1 MAAKNLVIVESP
13 AKAKTLARYLGRD
26 YQVLASVGHLVDLPK
41 SKLGVDVEKDFEPDY
56 EVIRGKAKVIKELKA
71 AAKGKE
77 TIYLAPDPD
86 REGEAIAYH
95 IRQHVVPKGF
105 KGEVHRVLFNEIT
118 KGAVQKA
125 LKSPGHIDTSK
136 FEAQQARR
144 VLDRLVGYQISPLLW
159 DKVRRGLSAGRVQ
172 SVAVRLLVER
182 ERDIQ
187 GFVSV
192 EYWQITASLF
202 PDGGT
207 AKSIAKD
214 ERQLFDAR
222 LVEVDGRK
230 IDTKNL
236 RAESAASGN
245 ATQTDSD
252 APQTNGRFYISDE
265 AQARDLEKRF
275 HEARDWRVSEV
286 KRSERQRRP
295 APPFITSTLQQEAS
309 RKHGFQ
315 PRRTMSAAQRLY
327 EGIELGDEGTTGL
340 ITYMRT
346 DSTRVSG
353 DAQAAA
359 PAYVRDTYG
368 DAFAPA
374 SPNVYRTK
382 KSAQDAH
389 EAIRPTSL
397 DFPPERVREFLPS
410 DELRVYTLVW
420 NRFLASQM
428 SPAVYDQT
436 SVDIEAAGGRFR
448 ASGQVLRFAGFLRV
462 YEEGRDAPD
471 ENDDASTLPDL
482 TENQALGLDALAASQ
497 HFTQP
502 PPRFTQAS
510 LIRELE
516 ERGIGRPS
524 TYATIMSTIIGREY
538 VRQDEGRRLV
548 PTELGS
554 LVTDLLVESFPD
566 ILNAEFTADL
576 EDKLDDVEEG
586 KSGWLDETR
595 RFYKP
600 FRADLDRAKIEMRDV
615 KREVV
620 ETDLP
625 CPKCGKTLVVKW
637 GKNGEFAACPG
648 YPDCRFTGNFT
659 RREDGTIV
667 LDAAEES
674 DETCEKCG
682 SPMTYKFSKFG
693 RFLGCSAYP
702 ECKNIKSA
710 NTPIPLGI
718 TCPKDLG
725 GCGEGEL
732 VQKVSRRGKIFYSC
746 NRYPACKYALW
757 DRPVQTPCPECEA
770 PFVVEKTTKR
780 AGTVRRCVRERCSY
794 SEATDEGPLLQ
805 EEG

>member
-1 MAAKNLVIVESP
+1 MAKNLVIVESP

-41 SKLGVDVEKDFEPDY
+41 SKLGVDVEKDFTPDY

-77 TIYLAPDPD
+77 TIFLAPDPD

-95 IRQHVVPKGF
+95 IREHVVPKNF
-105 KGEVHRVLFNEIT
+105 KGDVHRVLFNEIT
-118 KGAVQKA
+118 KSAVQKA
-125 LKSPGHIDTSK
+125 IKQPGHIDTSK

-144 VLDRLVGYQISPLLW
+144 VIDRLVGYQISPLLW

-182 ERDIQ
+182 EREIQ
-187 GFVSV
+187 SFVTV
-192 EYWQITASLF
+192 EYWQITANLF
-202 PDGGT
+202 PDGQKG
-207 AKSIAKD
+207 D
-214 ERQLFDAR
+214 DRQLFEAR
-222 LVEVDGRK
+222 LVEVEGRR

-236 RAESAASGN
+236 KADAAAAADGN
-245 ATQTDSD
+245 GGGNDK
-252 APQTNGRFYISDE
+252 RFYISDE
-265 AQARDLEKRF
+265 TQARDLEKRF
-275 HEARDWRVSEV
+275 RAATDWTVAEV
-286 KRSERQRRP
+286 KRTERQRRP

-327 EGIELGDEGTTGL
+327 EGVDLGAEGTTGL

-346 DSTRVSG
+346 DSVRVSG

-359 PAYVRDTYG
+359 LAYVKGTFG
-368 DAFAPA
+368 DAFVPS

-397 DFPPERVREFLPS
+397 DYPPDKVREFLPA
-410 DELRVYTLVW
+410 DEFRVYTLIW

-428 SPAVYDQT
+428 APALYDQT
-436 SVDIEAAGGRFR
+436 SVDIEAAGGPGAPAGKAIGKFR
-448 ASGQVLRFAGFLRV
+448 ATGQVLRFAGFLRV

-471 ENDDASTLPDL
+471 ENDDSGMLPDL
-482 TENQALGLDALAASQ
+482 QEQQRLALEKLAASQ

-510 LIRELE
+510 LIRALE
-516 ERGIGRPS
+516 ELGIGRPS
-524 TYATIMSTIIGREY
+524 TYAAIMSTIIGREY
-538 VRQDEGRRLV
+538 VRQDDQKRLA
-548 PTELGS
+548 PTELGT

-566 ILNAEFTADL
+566 ILNVEFTAGL

-586 KSGWLDETR
+586 KSDWLDATR
-595 RFYKP
+595 AFYAP

-637 GKNGEFAACPG
+637 GRNGEFAACPG
-648 YPDCRFTGNFT
+648 YPDCKFTGNFT
-659 RREDGTIV
+659 RRDDGSIV
-667 LDAAEES
+667 LDAAEET
-674 DETCEKCG
+674 DEVCEKCG
-682 SPMTYKFSKFG
+682 SAMAYKFSKFG

-710 NTPIPLGI
+710 NTPIPTGI
-718 TCPKDLG
+718 QCPKDLG
-725 GCGEGEL
+725 GCDEGEI

-746 NRYPACKYALW
+746 NRYPECKYALW
-757 DRPVQTPCPECEA
+757 DKPIATPCPECEA
-770 PFVVEKTTKR
+770 PLIVEKTTKR
-780 AGTVRRCVRERCSY
+780 AGTVRRCVREGCTY
-794 SEATDEGPLLQ
+794 SEATDEGPLLA
-805 EEG
+805 EEA

>member
-26 YQVLASVGHLVDLPK
+26 YQVEASVGHLVDLPK
-41 SKLGVDVEKDFEPDY
+41 SKLGVDVEKDFAPDY
-56 EVIRGKAKVIKELKA
+56 EVIRGKAKVIKDLKA
-71 AAKGKE
+71 AAKGKDR
-77 TIYLAPDPD
+77 IYLAPDPD

-95 IRQHVVPKGF
+95 IREHVVPKGF

-118 KGAVQKA
+118 KSAVQKA
-125 LKSPGHIDTSK
+125 LKAPGVIDTHK

-144 VLDRLVGYQISPLLW
+144 VIDRLVGYQISPLLW

-187 GFVSV
+187 GFVTV
-192 EYWQITASLF
+192 EYWQITAKLF
-202 PDGGT
+202 PEGS
-207 AKSIAKD
+207 KPPQVF
-214 ERQLFDAR
+214 EAR
-222 LVEVDGRK
+222 LVEVDGKK
-230 IDTKNL
+230 IDSKSL
-236 RAESAASGN
+236 KADGEKG
-245 ATQTDSD
+245 
-252 APQTNGRFYISDE
+252 FYISDE

-275 HEARDWRVSEV
+275 REATDWKVSEV

-327 EGIELGDEGTTGL
+327 EGVDLGAEGTTGL

-346 DSTRVSG
+346 DSTRVSP
-353 DAQAAA
+353 DAQVAAL
-359 PAYVRDTYG
+359 AYVRSTFG
-368 DAFAPA
+368 DAFAPSA
-374 SPNVYRTK
+374 PNMYRSK

-397 DFPPERVREFLPS
+397 DYPPEKVREFLPA
-410 DELRVYTLVW
+410 DELRVYTLIW

-428 SPAVYDQT
+428 SPALYDQT

-448 ASGQVLRFAGFLRV
+448 ASGQVLKFAGFLRV
-462 YEEGRDAPD
+462 YEEGRDTPD
-471 ENDDASTLPDL
+471 ENDDAATLPDL
-482 TENQALGLDALAASQ
+482 SEKQKLALEALAASQ

-524 TYATIMSTIIGREY
+524 TYAAIMSTIIGREY
-538 VRQDEGRRLV
+538 VRQDEQRRLV
-548 PTELGS
+548 PTELGT

-566 ILNAEFTADL
+566 ILNAEFTAGL
-576 EDKLDDVEEG
+576 EDQLDDVEEG
-586 KSGWLDETR
+586 KSGWLDATR
-595 RFYKP
+595 KFYTP
-600 FRADLDRAKIEMRDV
+600 FRADLDRAKVEMRDV

-637 GKNGEFAACPG
+637 GRNGEFAACPG
-648 YPDCRFTGNFT
+648 YPDCKFTGNFT
-659 RREDGTIV
+659 RRDDGSVV
-667 LDAAEES
+667 LDAAAET
-674 DETCEKCG
+674 DEVCEKCG
-682 SPMTYKFSKFG
+682 SAMAYKFSKFG

-710 NTPIPLGI
+710 NTPVPLGI

-725 GCGEGEL
+725 GCGEGGL

-746 NRYPACKYALW
+746 DQYPTCKYALW
-757 DRPVQTPCPECEA
+757 DKPVETPCPECEA

-780 AGTVRRCVRERCSY
+780 AGTVRRCVREGCGY

-805 EEG
+805 EEEG

>member
-71 AAKGKE
+71 AAKGKDS
-77 TIYLAPDPD
+77 IFLAPDPD

-118 KGAVQKA
+118 KSAVKKA
-125 LKSPGHIDTSK
+125 LQNPGHIDTSK

-144 VLDRLVGYQISPLLW
+144 VIDRLVGYQISPLLW

-182 ERDIQ
+182 EREIQ

-192 EYWQITASLF
+192 EYWQITARLS
-202 PDGGT
+202 PKDG
-207 AKSIAKD
+207 AEAQVF
-214 ERQLFDAR
+214 EAR

-236 RAESAASGN
+236 KADGAAAAEASAAG
-245 ATQTDSD
+245 
-252 APQTNGRFYISDE
+252 GRFYISGE
-265 AQARDLEKRF
+265 AQARQLEKRF
-275 HEARDWRVSEV
+275 REARDWSVTEV
-286 KRSERQRRP
+286 KRTERQRRP

-327 EGIELGDEGTTGL
+327 EGVDLGDEGPTGL

-346 DSTRVSG
+346 DSTRVSP
-353 DAQAAA
+353 DAQVAAL
-359 PAYVRDTYG
+359 AYVKATFG

-374 SPNVYRTK
+374 APNQYRTK

-397 DFPPERVREFLPS
+397 DLPPEKVKDFLPS
-410 DELRVYTLVW
+410 DELRVYTLIW

-436 SVDIEAAGGRFR
+436 QVDIEAAGGRFR

-471 ENDDASTLPDL
+471 ENDEAGNLPDL
-482 TENQALGLDALAASQ
+482 QQGQDVAMKELATTQ

-524 TYATIMSTIIGREY
+524 TYAAIMSTIIGREY
-538 VRQDEGRRLV
+538 VRQDDARRLV
-548 PTELGS
+548 PTELGT

-566 ILNAEFTADL
+566 ILNAEFTAGL
-576 EDKLDDVEEG
+576 ESQLDDVEEG
-586 KSGWLDETR
+586 KSGWLEATR
-595 RFYKP
+595 RFYEP

-615 KREVV
+615 KREVT
-620 ETDLP
+620 ETELP
-625 CPKCGKTLVVKW
+625 CPKCGKTLVIKW
-637 GKNGEFAACPG
+637 GRNGEFAACPE
-648 YPDCRFTGNFT
+648 YPECRFTSNFT
-659 RREDGTIV
+659 RRDDGTIV
-667 LDAAEES
+667 LDAAEET
-674 DETCEKCG
+674 DEVCEKCG
-682 SPMTYKFSKFG
+682 SAMAYKFSKFG

-710 NTPIPLGI
+710 NTPVPLGI
-718 TCPKDLG
+718 ACPKDLG

-757 DRPVQTPCPECEA
+757 DRPVETPCPECEA

-780 AGTVRRCVRERCSY
+780 AGTVRRCVREGCTY

-805 EEG
+805 EDQADA

>member
-26 YQVLASVGHLVDLPK
+26 YEVLASVGHLVDLPK
-41 SKLGVDVEKDFEPDY
+41 SKLGVDVEKDFEPEY
-56 EVIRGKAKVIKELKA
+56 EVIRGKGKVIKELKT
-71 AAKGKE
+71 AAKGKDR
-77 TIYLAPDPD
+77 IYLAPDPD
-86 REGEAIAYH
+86 REGEAIAWH
-95 IRQHVVPKGF
+95 IAGHVVPKGF

-125 LKSPGHIDTSK
+125 LQKPGIINLHK

-144 VLDRLVGYQISPLLW
+144 VIDRLVGYQISPLLW

-182 ERDIQ
+182 ERDIL
-187 GFVSV
+187 GFTSV
-192 EYWQITASLF
+192 EYWQITAKLH
-202 PDGGT
+202 PEAG
-207 AKSIAKD
+207 AKG
-214 ERQLFDAR
+214 EPQVFEAR
-222 LVEVDGRK
+222 LAEVDGRK
-230 IDTKNL
+230 IDTKSL
-236 RAESAASGN
+236 KADGEKG
-245 ATQTDSD
+245 
-252 APQTNGRFYISDE
+252 FYIADE
-265 AQARDLEKRF
+265 KQARDLEKRF
-275 HEARDWRVSEV
+275 REARDWKVADV

-327 EGIELGDEGTTGL
+327 EGVDLGSAGITGL

-346 DSTRVSG
+346 DSTRVSP

-359 PAYVRDTYG
+359 LDYVRRTYG
-368 DAFAPA
+368 DAYAP
-374 SPNVYRTK
+374 STPNVYRQK

-389 EAIRPTSL
+389 EAVRPTSL
-397 DFPPERVREFLPS
+397 DLPPDKVREFLPA
-410 DELRVYTLVW
+410 DEFKVYTLVW
-420 NRFLASQM
+420 NRFVASQM
-428 SPAVYDQT
+428 SPALYDQT

-471 ENDDASTLPDL
+471 ENDESGLLPDL
-482 TENQALGLDALAASQ
+482 EEDQALALDALAASQ

-502 PPRFTQAS
+502 PPRFTQAT

-516 ERGIGRPS
+516 EKGIGRPS

-538 VRQDEGRRLV
+538 VRQDEQRRLV
-548 PTELGS
+548 PTELGT

-576 EDKLDDVEEG
+576 ENRLDDVEEG
-586 KSGWLDETR
+586 KSGWLDATR
-595 RFYKP
+595 TFYTP

-620 ETDLP
+620 ETELP
-625 CPKCGKTLVVKW
+625 CPNCGKRLVIKW
-637 GKNGEFAACPG
+637 GRNGEFAACPA
-648 YPDCRFTGNFT
+648 YPECRFTANFS
-659 RREDGTIV
+659 RKDDGSIELET
-667 LDAAEES
+667 AETT
-674 DETCEKCG
+674 DEVCEKCG
-682 SPMTYKFSKFG
+682 SPMAYKFSKFG

-702 ECKNIKSA
+702 ECKNVKSA
-710 NTPIPLGI
+710 NKAVPTGVA
-718 TCPKDLG
+718 CAKDLG

-732 VQKVSRRGKIFYSC
+732 VQKVSRRGKIFFSC
-746 NRYPACKYALW
+746 DQYPTCKYALW
-757 DRPVQTPCPECEA
+757 DKPVLIPCPECEA
-770 PFVVEKTTKR
+770 PYVVEKTTKR
-780 AGTVRRCVRERCSY
+780 AGTVRRCVREGCTY
-794 SEATDEGPLLQ
+794 SETIDEGPLLT

>member
-1 MAAKNLVIVESP
+1 VIVESP
-13 AKAKTLARYLGRD
+13 AKARTLARYLGRD
-26 YQVLASVGHLVDLPK
+26 YQVEASVGHLVDLPK
-41 SKLGVDVEKDFEPDY
+41 SKLGVDVDKDFEPDY

-71 AAKGKE
+71 AVKGKE
-77 TIYLAPDPD
+77 AIYLAPDPD
-86 REGEAIAYH
+86 REGEAIAWH

-105 KGEVHRVLFNEIT
+105 KGAVHRVLFNEIT
-118 KGAVQKA
+118 KSAVQQA
-125 LKSPGHIDTSK
+125 IREPGHIDTSK

-144 VLDRLVGYQISPLLW
+144 VIDRLVGYQISPLLW

-182 ERDIQ
+182 EREIQ
-187 GFVSV
+187 NFQSI
-192 EYWQITASLF
+192 EYWQLTASLF
-202 PDGGT
+202 PSDDE
-207 AKSIAKD
+207 KLAKD
-214 ERQLFDAR
+214 DRHLFEAR
-222 LVEVDGRK
+222 LAEVDGQK
-230 IDTKNL
+230 IDTKSL
-236 RAESAASGN
+236 RADGAAAGSP
-245 ATQTDSD
+245 A
-252 APQTNGRFYISDE
+252 ANGRFYISDE
-265 AQARDLEKRF
+265 AQARELEKRF
-275 HEARDWRVSEV
+275 RDARDWRVTEV

-327 EGIELGDEGTTGL
+327 EGVDLGDEGSTGL

-346 DSTRVSG
+346 DSVRVAS

-359 PAYVRDTYG
+359 LQYVRSTYG
-368 DAFAPA
+368 DSFAPEQ
-374 SPNVYRTK
+374 PNVYRTK

-397 DFPPERVREFLPS
+397 DLPPDRVRDFLPA
-410 DELRVYTLVW
+410 DELRIYTLIW

-428 SPAVYDQT
+428 SPALYDQT
-436 SVDIEAAGGRFR
+436 SVDIEASGGRFR

-471 ENDDASTLPDL
+471 ENDDANSLPDL
-482 TENQALGLDALAASQ
+482 SEGQTLGLDALGATQ

-502 PPRFTQAS
+502 PPRFTQAT

-538 VRQDEGRRLV
+538 VRQDEQRRLV
-548 PTELGS
+548 PTELGN
-554 LVTDLLVESFPD
+554 LVTDLLVDSFAD
-566 ILNAEFTADL
+566 ILNPEFTAEL

-586 KSGWLDETR
+586 KSGWLDATR
-595 RFYKP
+595 GFYKP

-615 KREVV
+615 KREVT

-625 CPKCGKTLVVKW
+625 CPKCGKTLVIKW
-637 GKNGEFAACPG
+637 GRNGEFAACPAF
-648 YPDCRFTGNFT
+648 PDCRFTSNFT
-659 RREDGTIV
+659 RKEDGSIE
-667 LDAAEES
+667 LDALEET
-674 DETCEKCG
+674 DEVCEKCG
-682 SPMTYKFSKFG
+682 SAMAYKFSKFG
-693 RFLGCSAYP
+693 RFLGCTAYP
-702 ECKNIKSA
+702 ECKNVKSKNSA
-710 NTPIPLGI
+710 IPLGI
-718 TCPKDLG
+718 SCPKELG

-746 NRYPACKYALW
+746 NRYPDCKYALW
-757 DRPVQTPCPECEA
+757 DRPVETPCPECEA

-780 AGTVRRCVRERCSY
+780 AGTVRRCVREGCSY

>member
-26 YQVLASVGHLVDLPK
+26 YQVVASVGHLVDLPK
-41 SKLGVDVEKDFEPDY
+41 SKLGVDVEKDFAPDY

-71 AAKGKE
+71 AAKGKD

-95 IRQHVVPKGF
+95 IREHVVPKGF

-125 LKSPGHIDTSK
+125 LKSPGLIDTSK

-144 VLDRLVGYQISPLLW
+144 VIDRLVGYQISPLLW

-182 ERDIQ
+182 EREIQ
-187 GFVSV
+187 GFVTV
-192 EYWQITASLF
+192 EYWQITAKLHPALSAALADAGE
-202 PDGGT
+202 P
-207 AKSIAKD
+207 
-214 ERQLFDAR
+214 QLFDAR
-222 LVEVDGRK
+222 LAEVDGKK
-230 IDTKNL
+230 IDTRNL
-236 RAESAASGN
+236 KAEAG
-245 ATQTDSD
+245 TTD
-252 APQTNGRFYISDE
+252 NRFYIRDE
-265 AQARDLEKRF
+265 AQARELEKRF
-275 HEARDWRVSEV
+275 REASDWRVAEV
-286 KRSERQRRP
+286 KRTERQRRP

-327 EGIELGDEGTTGL
+327 EGVELGTEGTTGL

-346 DSTRVSG
+346 DSTRVSP
-353 DAQAAA
+353 DAQTAAL
-359 PAYVRDTYG
+359 AYVRSTFG

-374 SPNVYRTK
+374 SPNNYRSK

-397 DFPPERVREFLPS
+397 DYPPEKVREFLPS
-410 DELRVYTLVW
+410 DELRVYTLIW

-428 SPAVYDQT
+428 SPALYDQT

-462 YEEGRDAPD
+462 YEEGRDTPD
-471 ENDDASTLPDL
+471 ENDDAGTLPDL
-482 TENQALGLDALAASQ
+482 KEGQDVSLRELATTQ

-524 TYATIMSTIIGREY
+524 TYAAIMSTIIGREY
-538 VRQDEGRRLV
+538 VRQDESRRLV
-548 PTELGS
+548 PTELGT

-576 EDKLDDVEEG
+576 ENQLDGVEEG
-586 KSGWLDETR
+586 KTGWLDATR
-595 RFYKP
+595 KFYTP
-600 FRADLDRAKIEMRDV
+600 FRIDLDRAKIEMRDV

-620 ETDLP
+620 ETELP
-625 CPKCGKTLVVKW
+625 CPKCGKTLVIKW
-637 GKNGEFAACPG
+637 GRNGEFAACPA
-648 YPDCRFTGNFT
+648 YPECRFTGNFT
-659 RREDGTIV
+659 RKDDGSIV
-667 LDAAEES
+667 LDAAEET
-674 DETCEKCG
+674 DEVCEKCG
-682 SPMTYKFSKFG
+682 SAMTYKFSKFG

-710 NTPIPLGI
+710 NTPVPLGI
-718 TCPKDLG
+718 KCPKDLG
-725 GCGEGEL
+725 GCDEGGL

-746 NRYPACKYALW
+746 DQYPTCKYALW
-757 DRPVQTPCPECEA
+757 DRPVETPCPECEA

-780 AGTVRRCVRERCSY
+780 AGTVRRCVREGCGY
-794 SEATDEGPLLQ
+794 SEATDEGPLVQQDQ
-805 EEG
+805 EEAG

>member
-1 MAAKNLVIVESP
+1 MAKNLVIVESP

-77 TIYLAPDPD
+77 TIFLAPDPD

-95 IRQHVVPKGF
+95 IREHVVPKNF
-105 KGEVHRVLFNEIT
+105 KGDVHRVLFNEIT
-118 KGAVQKA
+118 KSAVQKA
-125 LKSPGHIDTSK
+125 IKSPGVIDTSK

-144 VLDRLVGYQISPLLW
+144 VIDRLVGYQISPLLW

-182 ERDIQ
+182 EREIQ
-187 GFVSV
+187 GFVSL
-192 EYWQITASLF
+192 EYWQIL
-202 PDGGT
+202 
-207 AKSIAKD
+207 AKLHPEGQGEQIF
-214 ERQLFDAR
+214 EAR
-222 LVEVDGRK
+222 LVEVDGKK
-230 IDTKNL
+230 IDLKGL
-236 RAESAASGN
+236 RADSAAGESAGKP
-245 ATQTDSD
+245 DD
-252 APQTNGRFYISDE
+252 KRYYISNEQE
-265 AQARDLEKRF
+265 ALDLEKSF
-275 HEARDWRVSEV
+275 KEARDWKVSEV
-286 KRSERQRRP
+286 KRTERQRRP

-327 EGIELGDEGTTGL
+327 EGVDLGAEGITGL

-346 DSTRVSG
+346 DSTRISP
-353 DAQAAA
+353 DAQVAAL
-359 PAYVRDTYG
+359 AYVRETFG

-374 SPNVYRTK
+374 SPNAYRSK

-397 DFPPERVREFLPS
+397 DLPPEKLKEFLPS
-410 DELRVYTLVW
+410 DELKVYTLIW

-428 SPAVYDQT
+428 TPALYDQT
-436 SVDIEAAGGRFR
+436 SVDIEARGEATPVPRVGRFR

-462 YEEGRDAPD
+462 YEEGRDTPD
-471 ENDDASTLPDL
+471 ENDESGTLPDL
-482 TENQALGLDALAASQ
+482 KEGEALGLDELTKSQ

-502 PPRFTQAS
+502 PPRFTQAT
-510 LIRELE
+510 LIRALE
-516 ERGIGRPS
+516 EQGIGRPS
-524 TYATIMSTIIGREY
+524 TYAAIMSTIIGREY
-538 VRQDEGRRLV
+538 VRQDEQRRLM
-548 PTELGS
+548 PTELGT

-566 ILNAEFTADL
+566 ILNVEFTAGL
-576 EDKLDDVEEG
+576 ENQLDDVEEG
-586 KSGWLDETR
+586 KSGWLDATK
-595 RFYKP
+595 RFYTP

-615 KREVV
+615 KREVT

-625 CPKCGKTLVVKW
+625 CPKCGKTLVIKW
-637 GKNGEFAACPG
+637 GRNGEFAACPG
-648 YPDCRFTGNFT
+648 YPECKFTGNFT
-659 RREDGTIV
+659 RKEDGSIV
-667 LDAAEES
+667 LDAA
-674 DETCEKCG
+674 DETDEVCEKCG
-682 SPMTYKFSKFG
+682 SAMAYKFSKFG

-702 ECKNIKSA
+702 ECKNVKSA

-718 TCPKDLG
+718 KCPASMD

-746 NRYPACKYALW
+746 NRYPDCKYALW
-757 DRPVQTPCPECEA
+757 DKPVETPCPECEA

-780 AGTVRRCVRERCSY
+780 AGTVRRCVKEGCGY
-794 SEATDEGPLLQ
+794 SEDAGEGPILQ
-805 EEG
+805 EADG

>member
-1 MAAKNLVIVESP
+1 MPARNLVIVESP

-26 YQVLASVGHLVDLPK
+26 FQVEASVGHLVDLPK
-41 SKLGVDVEKDFEPDY
+41 SKLGVDVEKDFQPDY
-56 EVIRGKAKVIKELKA
+56 EVIRGKAKVIKDLKA

-77 TIYLAPDPD
+77 RIYLAPDPD
-86 REGEAIAYH
+86 REGEAIAFH
-95 IRQHVVPKGF
+95 IREHVVPKNF

-118 KGAVQKA
+118 KSAVQKA
-125 LKSPGHIDTSK
+125 IKTPSHIDTSK

-144 VLDRLVGYQISPLLW
+144 VIDRLVGYQISPLLW

-182 ERDIQ
+182 EREIQ

-192 EYWQITASLF
+192 EYWQLTARLF
-202 PDGGT
+202 PEA
-207 AKSIAKD
+207 AKG
-214 ERQLFDAR
+214 EPQMFDAR
-222 LVEVDGRK
+222 LVEVDGNK
-230 IDTKNL
+230 IDTRNL
-236 RAESAASGN
+236 KAVVSADGDGASAEAA
-245 ATQTDSD
+245 DK
-252 APQTNGRFYISDE
+252 RFFISDE
-265 AQARDLEKRF
+265 AQAREL
-275 HEARDWRVSEV
+275 EARFRAATDWRVTDV
-286 KRSERQRRP
+286 KRTERQRRP

-327 EGIELGDEGTTGL
+327 EGIDLGEEGTTGL

-346 DSTRVSG
+346 DSTRVSP
-353 DAQAAA
+353 DAQVAALS
-359 PAYVRDTYG
+359 YVKGAFG
-368 DAFAPA
+368 DAFAP
-374 SPNVYRTK
+374 SQPNQYKTK

-397 DFPPERVREFLPS
+397 DYPPDKVRQFLPS
-410 DELRVYTLVW
+410 DEFKVYTLIW

-428 SPAVYDQT
+428 SPAIYDQT

-448 ASGQVLRFAGFLRV
+448 SSGQVLKFAGFLRV

-471 ENDDASTLPDL
+471 ENDDAASLPDL
-482 TENQALGLDALAASQ
+482 SPDERLALDSLAATQ

-502 PPRFTQAS
+502 PPRFSQAT

-538 VRQDEGRRLV
+538 VRQDEQRRLV
-548 PTELGS
+548 PTELGT

-566 ILNAEFTADL
+566 ILNAEFTAEL

-586 KSGWLDETR
+586 KSGWLEATR
-595 RFYKP
+595 GFYTP
-600 FRADLDRAKIEMRDV
+600 FRADLDRAKLEMRDV
-615 KREVV
+615 KREVR
-620 ETDLP
+620 ETELP
-625 CPKCGKTLVVKW
+625 CPKCGKTLVIKW
-637 GKNGEFAACPG
+637 GRNGEFAACPSF
-648 YPDCRFTGNFT
+648 PECRFTSNFT
-659 RREDGTIV
+659 RKEDGSVV
-667 LDAAEES
+667 LDEAEET

-682 SPMTYKFSKFG
+682 SAMTYKFSKFG

-710 NTPIPLGI
+710 NQAIPLGI
-718 TCPKDLG
+718 QCPKDLG

-746 NRYPACKYALW
+746 NRYPDCKYALW
-757 DRPVQTPCPECEA
+757 DRPVETPCPECEA
-770 PFVVEKTTKR
+770 PFIVEKTTKR
-780 AGTVRRCVRERCSY
+780 AGTVRRCTREGCTY
-794 SEATDEGPLLQ
+794 SETMDEGPALQ
-805 EEG
+805 EEA

>member
-41 SKLGVDVEKDFEPDY
+41 SKLGVDVDHDFEPDY

-71 AAKGKE
+71 AAKGKQS
-77 TIYLAPDPD
+77 IYLAPDPD
-86 REGEAIAYH
+86 REGEAIAWH

-105 KGEVHRVLFNEIT
+105 KGKVHRVLFNEIT
-118 KGAVQKA
+118 KSAVQSA
-125 LKSPGHIDTSK
+125 IHHPGDIDTSK

-144 VLDRLVGYQISPLLW
+144 VIDRLVGYQISPLLW

-182 ERDIQ
+182 EREIL
-187 GFVSV
+187 GFVAV

-202 PDGGT
+202 PANQQG
-207 AKSIAKD
+207 KD
-214 ERQLFDAR
+214 ERQLFEAR
-222 LVEVDGRK
+222 LIEVDGKR
-230 IDTKNL
+230 IETKNL
-236 RAESAASGN
+236 RADGAE
-245 ATQTDSD
+245 
-252 APQTNGRFYISDE
+252 NGGKALEDRFYIRDQV
-265 AQARDLEKRF
+265 QARDLEKRF
-275 HEARDWRVSEV
+275 RDARDWKVGEV
-286 KRSERQRRP
+286 KRTERQRRP

-327 EGIELGDEGTTGL
+327 EGIDLGTEGTTGL

-346 DSTRVSG
+346 DSTRVAA
-353 DAQAAA
+353 DAQVAALQ
-359 PAYVRDTYG
+359 YVRDTYG
-368 DAFAPA
+368 DAFAP
-374 SPNVYRTK
+374 STPNVYRTK

-397 DFPPERVREFLPS
+397 EFPPDRVREFLPA
-410 DELRVYTLVW
+410 DEFRVYTLVW

-436 SVDIEAAGGRFR
+436 SVDIHAAGGKFR
-448 ASGQVLRFAGFLRV
+448 ATGQILRFAGFLRV

-471 ENDDASTLPDL
+471 ENDDSGSLPDL
-482 TENQALGLDALAASQ
+482 SEDQALALEKLAASQ

-502 PPRFTQAS
+502 PPRFTQAT

-538 VRQDEGRRLV
+538 VRQDEQRRLV
-548 PTELGS
+548 PTELGA

-566 ILNAEFTADL
+566 ILNAEFTAEL
-576 EDKLDDVEEG
+576 EDKLDDVEDG
-586 KSGWLDETR
+586 KSDWLDATR
-595 RFYKP
+595 NFYKP

-625 CPKCGKTLVVKW
+625 CPKCGKTLVIKW
-637 GKNGEFAACPG
+637 GRNGEFAACPG
-648 YPDCRFTGNFT
+648 FPDCKFTGNFT
-659 RREDGTIV
+659 RRDDGSIV
-667 LDAAEES
+667 LDAPEET
-674 DETCEKCG
+674 DEVCEKCG
-682 SPMTYKFSKFG
+682 SAMAYKFSKFG

-710 NTPIPLGI
+710 NTPVPLGI
-718 TCPKDLG
+718 TCPKELG
-725 GCGEGEL
+725 GCGEGDL

-746 NRYPACKYALW
+746 NRYPTCKFALW
-757 DRPVQTPCPECEA
+757 DRPIQTPCPECEA
-770 PFVVEKTTKR
+770 PLVVEKTTKR
-780 AGTVRRCVRERCSY
+780 AGTVRRCVREGCTY

-805 EEG
+805 EQA